1 MVTLDT
7 RRIMLL
13 VSLCMVP
20 GLFMQTLLF
29 GTGVL
34 HNLFLALSFALCAET
49 LCLRLLQRPIR
60 DGLSDGSSL
69 VTALLIAAA
78 LPPDCPWYVLL
89 LAASSAICL
98 GKYAYGGLGNN
109 VFNPAMVG
117 YAVVL
122 VSFPAALA
130 AWPNMTGD
138 LPGSAASDAV
148 DALTGATALT
158 AMRFRGAATI
168 EELHLTGTLFG
179 TLGPRGWEWINIA
192 YLLGGLILM
201 SLRIT
206 AWRTSAGMLL
216 ALGGLATLTWDSGS
230 SASHGSPLFHW
241 LAGGTLLAAFFV
253 ATDPVTHPTSR
264 QGQWLFGLLVGS
276 IVFVIR
282 AFGNYPDGIAF
293 AVLLANATTPYL
305 DRRLAGLSARV

>member
-1 MVTLDT
+1 MATLDT

-20 GLFMQTLLF
+20 GLVIQTLLF

-34 HNLFLALSFALCAET
+34 HNLLLAVTFGLGTEAG
-49 LCLRLLQRPIR
+49 CLKLLQRPIR
-60 DGLSDGSSL
+60 AGLSDGSVL

-78 LPPDCPWYVLL
+78 LPPACPWFVLL
-89 LAASSAICL
+89 LAVAAGICL

-130 AWPNMTGD
+130 AWPALAGV
-138 LPGSAASDAV
+138 PSVSEASV

-158 AMRFRGAATI
+158 ALRFKGAATI
-168 EELHLTGTLFG
+168 EELHLAGGLFG
-179 TLGPRGWEWINIA
+179 TLGPSGWEWINLG
-192 YLLGGLILM
+192 YLLGGLILL

-206 AWRTSAGMLL
+206 AWRTSTGMLL
-216 ALGGLATLTWDSGS
+216 ALGGLAALTWDSGS

-253 ATDPVTHPTSR
+253 VTDPVTHPTSR

-276 IVFVIR
+276 IVFLIR

-293 AVLLANATTPYL
+293 AVLLANAMTPYL

>member
-1 MVTLDT
+1 MARLDT

-13 VSLCMVP
+13 VSLCMAP
-20 GLFMQTLLF
+20 GLAVQALLL

-34 HNLFLALSFALCAET
+34 QNVFLAVAFGSAAEAV
-49 LCLRLLQRPIR
+49 CLKLLQRPIR
-60 DGLSDGSSL
+60 AGLSDGSSL
-69 VTALLIAAA
+69 LTALLIAAA
-78 LPPDCPWYVLL
+78 LPPASPWFVTL
-89 LAASSAICL
+89 LATLSAIGL

-109 VFNPAMVG
+109 LFNPAMVG

-130 AWPNMTGD
+130 AWPALAGT
-138 LPGSAASDAV
+138 LPASAGPHAV

-158 AMRFRGAATI
+158 ALRFRGGVTI
-168 EELHLTGTLFG
+168 EELQLSGALSG
-179 TLGPRGWEWINIA
+179 AIGPAGWEWINLA
-192 YLLGGLILM
+192 YLLGGLVLL
-201 SLRIT
+201 SLRLI

-216 ALGGLATLTWDSGS
+216 ALGGCAALTWDGGS

-253 ATDPVTHPTSR
+253 VTDPVTHPTSR
-264 QGQWLFGLLVGS
+264 QGQWLFGGLVGS
-276 IVFVIR
+276 MVFVIR

-293 AVLLANATTPYL
+293 AVLLANAVTPYL
-305 DRRLAGLSARV
+305 DRRLAGYNARV